1 MLQVSERAASVIC
14 QLTEPGYTPD
24 SAGLRVAAGD
34 PPALSIA
41 PDARA
46 GDIVLEANGARVFA
60 DPEAVPRVAD
70 RQLDVQVDANGAV
83 DFAFVPARE
92 RPRSAADVLDHHVHC
107 RRAGDLEADLHD
119 NYHPL
124 VRLLS
129 AEGVHH
135 GHDGVRAL
143 AAVLRTYLPAGDY
156 RYRQVQVSGDVG
168 LLVWSG
174 RCGSTDAA
182 VHDGVDSYV
191 IREGRIVAQ
200 TIHYSASSMDDHPHA
215 GMRRRRLRER
225 GSRS

>member
-1 MLQVSERAASVIC
+1 
-14 QLTEPGYTPD
+14 
-24 SAGLRVAAGD
+24 
-34 PPALSIA
+34 
-41 PDARA
+41 
-46 GDIVLEANGARVFA
+46 
-60 DPEAVPRVAD
+60 VAD
-70 RQLDVQVDANGAV
+70 TQLDVQVDTNGAV
-83 DFAFVPARE
+83 DFTFVPAPE
-92 RPRSAADVLDHHVHC
+92 RPRSAADVLDHHLHC

-119 NYHPL
+119 TYHPL

-135 GHDGVRAL
+135 GHDGLRSR

-156 RYRQVQVSGDVG
+156 RFHQVQVNGDVG

-182 VHDGVDSYV
+182 VHDGADSYV

-200 TIHYSASSMDDHPHA
+200 TIHYSASSMDGHPQD
-215 GMRRRRLRER
+215 GMRRRRHRGR